1 MLNNELLTKIN
12 DMVAK
17 MIQENSIASDVANNV
32 KAITT
37 SIFTKL
43 ELVTRDEFEVQKKLL
58 LDTARKLE
66 ELEQKLES
74 LEQKFNAK

>member
-12 DMVAK
+12 DMVTK

-37 SIFTKL
+37 GIFTKL